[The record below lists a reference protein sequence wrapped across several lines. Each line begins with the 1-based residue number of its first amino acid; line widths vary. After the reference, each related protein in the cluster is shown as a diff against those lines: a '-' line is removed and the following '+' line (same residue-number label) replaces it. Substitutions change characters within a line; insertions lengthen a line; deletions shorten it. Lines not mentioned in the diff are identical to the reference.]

1 VDVKI
6 IRPIVGDVFQ
16 GGGRW
21 VIPNIDKNPP
31 NFNDIGRGNDNRDVL
46 LKVPTEAF
54 VRGFI
59 VGDQG

>member
-1 VDVKI
+1 
-6 IRPIVGDVFQ
+6 
-16 GGGRW
+16 